1 MAATATDPYEALG
14 VARDASD
21 DDIRAAYRR
30 LARRYHPDVNKD
42 PGADD
47 RFKEV
52 SQAYDTLR
60 DPEKRAAYDRGPDL
74 GGFGGGGGGGGGFR
88 GGEGFPGGGGF
99 GGFETGGGEDFGDIF
114 ESLFGGGRGRSRAG
128 GRRAGG
134 GFDGFSMRG
143 GDHEATIELTLE
155 EAFRGGRRKFTFTDG
170 REYDVTIPAGVRDGQ
185 RIRLAG
191 EGEPGT
197 GGGPA
202 GDLLLRVRIRPH
214 PRFRVV
220 GDDLETDLAV
230 APWEA
235 ALGASVPLRT
245 IDGATIR
252 VNVAPGSSSGR
263 RLRLRG
269 EGWPKRDGGRGDLF
283 AVVKIMVPKTL
294 TPEEREHFEALARV
308 SSFDPRAEG

>member
-1 MAATATDPYEALG
+1 MAGTVTDPYEALG
-14 VARDASD
+14 VPRDASD
-21 DDIRAAYRR
+21 DDIRSAYRR
-30 LARRYHPDVNKD
+30 LARQYHPDVNKD

-47 RFKEV
+47 RFKEI

-74 GGFGGGGGGGGGFR
+74 GGFGGGGGFR
-88 GGEGFPGGGGF
+88 GGDGFPGGGGF
-99 GGFETGGGEDFGDIF
+99 GGGFESAGADDFGDIF
-114 ESLFGGGRGRSRAG
+114 ENLFGGRTRSRAG

-143 GDHEATIELTLE
+143 GDHEATVELTLE
-155 EAFRGGRRKFTFTDG
+155 EAFRGGKRKFTFSDG
-170 REYDVTIPAGVRDGQ
+170 REYDVTIPPGVRDGQ

-220 GDDLETDLAV
+220 GDDLETDLPV

-245 IDGATIR
+245 IDGGTVR

-269 EGWPKRDGGRGDLF
+269 EGMPKRDGGRGDLF

-308 SSFDPRAEG
+308 SRFDPRQES